1 MTRDNRAW
9 RKLESDIGVQVQ
21 SDGTPVPRDKTVA
34 ADLET
39 VDSEELEA
47 AGEIYDSLMRRR
59 VESGEISTPD
69 PPGAKA

>member
-1 MTRDNRAW
+1 MTRDDKAW
-9 RKLESDIGVQVQ
+9 QKLEADIGVQVQ
-21 SDGTPVPRDKTVA
+21 SDGTPFPRDKTVA

-69 PPGAKA
+69 PPGARA